1 MLVRVVAIGL
11 GILFFLGTAVLAFAA
26 DGKQVGE
33 YTVAVRW
40 EQDPPV
46 VGFLNAVV
54 VDVTRGTQRISGL
67 EGTLTAEVRTQG
79 AGGRTLQ
86 LRPAPPAGSYRA
98 PLIPTDARSYEVR
111 LGGTIG
117 GTPVDV
123 SFGKADGLTEP
134 LQASTVAYPNESLPD
149 KAAFFDSQ
157 LVGLNGK
164 AVASQQDAEDARLIS
179 TQARTI
185 TVGAAVM
192 AVMAMTVGAVAY
204 GMARRRLQPPTDR
217 RR

>member
-1 MLVRVVAIGL
+1 MLVRLVAIGL
-11 GILFFLGTAVLAFAA
+11 GVVFLLGTAILAFAA

-33 YTVAVRW
+33 YTVTVRW

-46 VGFLNAVV
+46 AGFLNAVV
-54 VDVTRGTQRISGL
+54 VDVVRGAQPVTGA
-67 EGTLTAEVRTQG
+67 EATLTAEVRTQG
-79 AGGRTLQ
+79 VGGRTLL
-86 LRPAPPAGSYRA
+86 LRPGATAGTYRA
-98 PLIPTDARSYEVR
+98 PIIPTDAKSYEVR

-117 GTPVDV
+117 ATPVDV
-123 SFGKADGLTEP
+123 GFGKADGLTEP

-179 TQARTI
+179 TQARTV

-192 AVMAMTVGAVAY
+192 AVMAMTVGAVAF
-204 GMARRRLQPPTDR
+204 GMARRRLQPADR